1 MDGRE
6 MQIGIVGKP
15 NVGKSTFFCGAT
27 LASAEIASY
36 PFTTIKANKGVAFVR
51 GRCPHLDFNTQ
62 CVPRNAGCD
71 NGTRMIPVELLD
83 VAGLVP
89 DAWKG
94 RGLGNQF
101 LDDLRQA
108 HALVHV
114 IDASGS
120 TDIEG
125 NSVPL
130 GSHDPVED
138 IHFLEREIALW
149 MRGILEKGWE
159 KAARQAHMEGK
170 PIEPIVHDRLTGL
183 GVTEAQVAAAMRESK
198 LPENPMN
205 WGPEEMYRLTDAIR
219 KYAKPMII
227 ALNKADLADDATLQR
242 LAQAAGGL
250 CVPTMAEAELALKRA
265 AKAKLVNYV
274 PGGDHFDLADPS
286 KLNAPQT
293 KALEKI
299 REGVER
305 LQGTGVQQCLEKAA
319 YELLDLIVV
328 YPVEDESRLTDHDGR
343 VLPDAFLVP
352 KGTTAKGLA
361 YKVHTDLGDNFIRAI
376 NVRTHRTVGNDYLL
390 QNNDVITIISRK

>member
-1 MDGRE
+1 

-51 GRCPHLDFNTQ
+51 GRCPHLDFKTQ
-62 CVPRNAGCD
+62 CMPRNAGCI

-101 LDDLRQA
+101 LDDVRQA
-108 HALVHV
+108 QALVHV

-125 NSVPL
+125 NAVPM

-138 IHFLEREIALW
+138 IRFLEKEIAFW

-159 KAARQAHMEGK
+159 RAARQAHMEGK
-170 PIEPIVHDRLTGL
+170 PMEPIIHDRLTGL
-183 GVTEAQVAAAMRESK
+183 GVTDGQIAAAMRETK

-205 WGPEEMYRLTDAIR
+205 WGPEEMLLLCDSIR
-219 KYAKPMII
+219 KASKPMII
-227 ALNKADLADDATLQR
+227 ALNKADLADDATLER
-242 LAQAAGGL
+242 LTKAVGGMS
-250 CVPTMAEAELALKRA
+250 VPTMAEAELALRRA
-265 AKAKLVNYV
+265 DKANLVKYL
-274 PGGDHFDLADPS
+274 PGDDHFDLIDAQ
-286 KLNAPQT
+286 KLSPPQA
-293 KALEKI
+293 KALSKI
-299 REGVER
+299 GEDVQRMH
-305 LQGTGVQQCLEKAA
+305 GTGVQKCLEKAA
-319 YELLDLIVV
+319 FELLDLIIV
-328 YPVEDESRLTDHDGR
+328 YPVEDETRLTDHDGR

-352 KGTTAKGLA
+352 RGTTAKGLA

-376 NVRTHRTVGNDYLL
+376 NVRMHRTVGSDYVL
-390 QNNDVITIISRK
+390 QNHDVITIISRR

>member
-1 MDGRE
+1 
-6 MQIGIVGKP
+6 
-15 NVGKSTFFCGAT
+15 
-27 LASAEIASY
+27 
-36 PFTTIKANKGVAFVR
+36 
-51 GRCPHLDFNTQ
+51 
-62 CVPRNAGCD
+62 
-71 NGTRMIPVELLD
+71 
-83 VAGLVP
+83 
-89 DAWKG
+89 
-94 RGLGNQF
+94 
-101 LDDLRQA
+101 
-108 HALVHV
+108 
-114 IDASGS
+114 
-120 TDIEG
+120 
-125 NSVPL
+125 
-130 GSHDPVED
+130 
-138 IHFLEREIALW
+138 
-149 MRGILEKGWE
+149 
-159 KAARQAHMEGK
+159 
-170 PIEPIVHDRLTGL
+170 
-183 GVTEAQVAAAMRESK
+183 
-198 LPENPMN
+198 
-205 WGPEEMYRLTDAIR
+205 
-219 KYAKPMII
+219 
-227 ALNKADLADDATLQR
+227 
-242 LAQAAGGL
+242 
-250 CVPTMAEAELALKRA
+250 MAEAELALKRA